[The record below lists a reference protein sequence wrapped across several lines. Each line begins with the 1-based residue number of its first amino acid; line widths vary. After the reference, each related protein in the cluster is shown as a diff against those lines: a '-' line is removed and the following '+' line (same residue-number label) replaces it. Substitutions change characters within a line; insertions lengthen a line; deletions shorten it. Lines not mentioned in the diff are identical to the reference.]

1 MTSPLFS
8 PLTIRDLT
16 LKNRLAVSP
25 MCQYSARHGLAN
37 DWHFAHLARFAL
49 GGFGTVMVEAT
60 GVTAEGRITYGCLGL
75 WDDAQIAPLARI
87 AAVVKSQ
94 GAAAAIQ
101 LGHAGRKASTA
112 LWWRNGFD
120 ETDAEKADVAFE
132 HWKPV
137 GPMPIAHVQ
146 DDEYQTPRALE
157 IGEFPALVQSFA
169 DAATRADKAGFDIVE
184 IHAAH
189 GYLLNQFLSPLGNQ
203 RTDAYG
209 GSFDNRTRLP
219 LEIVQAMRAVW
230 PAGKPLFMRMS
241 VQDAAPGG
249 WTVEDSIAFSR
260 IIREMGV
267 DLIDCSSGG
276 FEGATLNVGPCFQA
290 PLAQALRSSGMPTMA
305 VGLISTPQE
314 AEALVAGGHSDLIAL
329 GRTALDDPN
338 WPHHARAALEGDDSY
353 AHWPRQTG
361 FAVRN
366 RDRSLRRT
374 PQVS

>member
-1 MTSPLFS
+1 
-8 PLTIRDLT
+8 
-16 LKNRLAVSP
+16 
-25 MCQYSARHGLAN
+25 
-37 DWHFAHLARFAL
+37 
-49 GGFGTVMVEAT
+49 
-60 GVTAEGRITYGCLGL
+60 
-75 WDDAQIAPLARI
+75 
-87 AAVVKSQ
+87 
-94 GAAAAIQ
+94 
-101 LGHAGRKASTA
+101 
-112 LWWRNGFD
+112 
-120 ETDAEKADVAFE
+120 
-132 HWKPV
+132 
-137 GPMPIAHVQ
+137 MPIAHVQ